1 VARPQ
6 LRQLGN
12 SWLSIFVCLFEG
24 YDLPEDI
31 MIKNYLKSALR
42 NIKRHKGYAFI
53 NIAGLAIGMACCILI
68 LMYITTELNYDRYHT
83 NAERIFRLGLDANM
97 GGTTVVTPIS
107 NIPSAPTLIQGYPE
121 VLDAARI
128 RTVSKRAVQYEDNV
142 FFENGILYADSSI
155 FKVFTFPM
163 IKGDPNTALE
173 PAYTVVLTEETAQ
186 RYFGNDDPMGKILK
200 YNNQYDFTVTGIMAN
215 IPKNSHFNFDMLCSY
230 ETLYD
235 IDREAMEEWFNFR
248 DYTYLLLTEGFDYRE
263 LEKKFPALVDKH
275 MGDMLKAL
283 GGEIRF
289 FLQPLTS
296 IHLHSN
302 LENEIRANSSIT
314 YIYIFFAIGLFIL
327 CIACINFMNLATAR
341 SSTRA
346 KEVGMRKVV
355 GAERKELIWQFLG
368 ESLIYS
374 IFSMMIAILF
384 VRLAL
389 PFVESLSGREMRLN
403 LAEMPWLVPSFIG
416 LVILVGLVAGSY
428 PALFLSSFR
437 PAHVLKGNFKAGSA
451 NSRLRS
457 FLVVAQFIISISLI
471 IGTGIILSQLNFM
484 KNKSLGFEKKNT
496 LVVEIKDRN
505 MQQSLD
511 SIKAEIQKIPGVLAV
526 SSSSLVPGQEPSV
539 QPFIPEGYTE
549 KQAQLMESF
558 RVDHDFFPTLG
569 MEIVKGRNFSPEYG
583 TDSSTAAII
592 NETAA
597 KRYNWEDPIG
607 KTIRAPSDEVG
618 KWQTYTIVGVVKDFH
633 RTSLHSIIA
642 PQIIGNDPSNFDTLA
657 IKIHAENSDGTLS
670 LLREKWKDVDPIRP
684 FEFIYLDAMIDRLYG
699 AEERLS
705 DIFSS
710 FSVFAIFIACLGL
723 FGMAS
728 FAAEQRTKEIGIRK
742 VLGASVPGV
751 VVLLSKDFLKL
762 IVVANIIAWPLAYFG
777 MNKWLQNFAYKSGI
791 GIWVFLYTGILAV
804 GIALVTVSYQSIKAA
819 LLNPVDAIKYE

>member
-1 VARPQ
+1 
-6 LRQLGN
+6 
-12 SWLSIFVCLFEG
+12 
-24 YDLPEDI
+24 

-68 LMYITTELNYDRYHT
+68 LMYITTELSYDRYHV
-83 NAERIFRLGLDANM
+83 NADRIFRLGLDANM
-97 GGTTVVTPIS
+97 GGTGVVTPIS
-107 NIPSAPTLIQGYPE
+107 NVPSAPTLLQSYTE
-121 VLDAARI
+121 VLDAVRI
-128 RTVSKRAVQYEDNV
+128 STVSKRAVQHEDKV
-142 FFENGILYADSSI
+142 FFENGIMYADSSI

-163 IKGDPNTALE
+163 IKGDPNTALK
-173 PAYTVVLTEETAQ
+173 PAYAVVLTQETAQ
-186 RYFGNDDPMGKILK
+186 RYFGNNDPMGKILK
-200 YNNQYDFTVTGIMAN
+200 YNNQYDFTVTGVMEN
-215 IPKNSHFNFDMLCSY
+215 VPKNSHFTFDMLCSF

-235 IDREAMEEWFNFR
+235 LDRESMEEWFNFNL
-248 DYTYLLLTEGFDYRE
+248 YTYLLLSEGFDYIE
-263 LEKKFPALVDKH
+263 LEQKFPTLVDKY

-283 GGEIRF
+283 GGEINF
-289 FLQPLTS
+289 FLQPLTN

-302 LENEIRANSSIT
+302 LENEIRPNSSIT
-314 YIYIFFAIGLFIL
+314 YIYIFTAIGFFIL

-346 KEVGMRKVV
+346 KEVGIRKVV
-355 GAERKELIWQFLG
+355 GAERKELIRQFLG

-374 IFSMMIAILF
+374 IFSLAIALLF
-384 VRLAL
+384 VRFAL
-389 PFVESLSGREMRLN
+389 PFVESLSGREMALS
-403 LAEMPWLVPSFIG
+403 LAEMPWLLPSVIG

-437 PAHVLKGNFKAGSA
+437 PAQVLKGNLKAGST

-457 FLVVAQFIISISLI
+457 FLVVTQFIISISLI
-471 IGTGIILSQLNFM
+471 IGTGIILGQLNFM

-511 SIKAEIQKIPGVLAV
+511 SIKSDIRKIPGVLSV

-558 RVDHDFFPTLG
+558 TVDHDFFPTLG
-569 MEIVKGRNFSPEYG
+569 MEIVKGRNFSPEYR
-583 TDSSTAAII
+583 TDISNAAII

-607 KTIRAPSDEVG
+607 KTIQAPSDEVG
-618 KWQTYTIVGVVKDFH
+618 KWQTYTVVGVLKDFH
-633 RTSLHSIIA
+633 RTSLHSVIA
-642 PQIIGNDPSNFDTLA
+642 PQIIGNNPSNFDTLA
-657 IKIHAENSDGTLS
+657 IKIHPENSEGTLRF
-670 LLREKWKDVDPIRP
+670 LREKWKDVDPIRP
-684 FEFIYLDAMIDRLYG
+684 FEFLYLDAMIDKLYG

-777 MNKWLQNFAYKSGI
+777 MSKWMENFAYKSGI
-791 GIWVFLYTGILAV
+791 ALWVFLYTGILAV
-804 GIALVTVSYQSIKAA
+804 GIALATVSYQSIKTA
-819 LLNPVDAIKYE
+819 LLNPIDAIKYE

>member
-1 VARPQ
+1 
-6 LRQLGN
+6 
-12 SWLSIFVCLFEG
+12 
-24 YDLPEDI
+24 

-53 NIAGLAIGMACCILI
+53 NITGLAIGMACCILI
-68 LMYITTELNYDRYHT
+68 LMYITTELSYDRYHV
-83 NAERIFRLGLDANM
+83 NADRIFRLGLDANM

-107 NIPSAPTLIQGYPE
+107 NVPTAPTLIQDYPE
-121 VLDAARI
+121 VLNAVRI
-128 RTVSKRAVQYEDNV
+128 RTVSKRAVQHEDKI
-142 FFENGILYADSSI
+142 FFENGILYADSSV
-155 FKVFTFPM
+155 FQVFTFPM
-163 IKGDPNTALE
+163 IKGDPNTALK
-173 PAYTVVLTEETAQ
+173 PAYSIVLTEETAR
-186 RYFGNDDPMGKILK
+186 RYFGNEDPMGKILK
-200 YNNQYDFTVTGIMAN
+200 FNNQYDFTVTGVIEN
-215 IPKNSHFNFDMLCSY
+215 VPHNSHFTFDMLCAY

-235 IDREAMEEWFNFR
+235 LDREAMEEWFNFR
-248 DYTYLLLTEGFDYRE
+248 DYTYLLLSEGFDYRE
-263 LEKKFPALVDKH
+263 LEQKFPALVEKY

-283 GGEIRF
+283 GGEIEF

-302 LENEIRANSSIT
+302 MENEIRPNSSIT

-355 GAERKELIWQFLG
+355 GAARKELIWQFLG

-374 IFSMMIAILF
+374 IFSLMIAILF
-384 VRLAL
+384 VRFSL
-389 PFVESLSGREMRLN
+389 PFVESLSGREMSLN
-403 LAEMPWLVPSFIG
+403 FAEMPWLVPSFIG

-437 PAHVLKGNFKAGSA
+437 PAQVLKGNLKAGSA
-451 NSRLRS
+451 HSRLRS
-457 FLVVAQFIISISLI
+457 LLVVAQFIISISLI
-471 IGTGIILSQLNFM
+471 IGTGIILKQLNFM
-484 KNKSLGFEKKNT
+484 KNTNLGYEKENVI
-496 LVVEIKDRN
+496 VVEIRDRN

-511 SIKAEIQKIPGVLAV
+511 SIKAEIQKISGVLSV

-558 RVDHDFFPTLG
+558 SVGHEFFPTLG

-583 TDSSTAAII
+583 TDSSTAVII

-607 KTIRAPSDEVG
+607 KTIRVPTDEVG
-618 KWQTYTIVGVVKDFH
+618 KWQTYTVVGIVRDFH
-633 RTSLHSIIA
+633 RTSLHSVIA
-642 PQIIGNDPSNFDTLA
+642 PQLIGNDPGNFDTLA
-657 IKIHAENSDGTLS
+657 IRIHPENTDKTLI
-670 LLREKWKDVDPIRP
+670 LLRAKWKEVDPIRP
-684 FEFIYLDAMIDRLYG
+684 FEFFYLDVMIDRLYG

-762 IVVANIIAWPLAYFG
+762 IVLANVIAWPLAFFG

-791 GIWVFLYTGILAV
+791 GIWVFLYTGILAA
-804 GIALVTVSYQSIKAA
+804 GIALATVSYQSIKAA